1 MYLETKKGINHMAC
15 FLVSATVGIGAAVA
29 RHIVKHRENKLEA
42 EGKTQLP
49 EKFGS
54 DVKWSKK
61 LGYLE
66 LTLFSGSFVLALEHI
81 LHGEVV
87 PFPPFL
93 TAAGEGPEAVQE
105 MLTEMGTVG
114 VAMLTILLVA
124 WGVGVAIVDYFKFK
138 KRKEGSKEA
147 TIK

>member
-1 MYLETKKGINHMAC
+1 MAC

-29 RHIVKHRENKLEA
+29 RHIVKNHENKLEL

-54 DVKWSKK
+54 DIKWSQK
-61 LGYLE
+61 LAYLE
-66 LTLFSGSFVLALEHI
+66 LTLFSGSFLLAIEHI

-93 TAAGEGPEAVQE
+93 TAASNPADLAE

-114 VAMLTILLVA
+114 VAMLAILLVA
-124 WGVGVAIVDYFKFK
+124 WGVGVLIADYFKFK
-138 KRKEGSKEA
+138 KRKKGLKEA
-147 TIK
+147 VVR

>member
-29 RHIVKHRENKLEA
+29 RHIVKHHENKLEA

-114 VAMLTILLVA
+114 VAMLAILLVA

>member
-1 MYLETKKGINHMAC
+1 MAC
-15 FLVSATVGIGAAVA
+15 FLVSATVGIVVSVA
-29 RHIVKHRENKLEA
+29 RHIVKHHEKKLEL

-54 DVKWSKK
+54 DIKWSQK
-61 LGYLE
+61 LAYLE
-66 LTLFSGSFVLALEHI
+66 LTLFSGSFLLAIEHI

-93 TAAGEGPEAVQE
+93 TAASNPADLAE

-114 VAMLTILLVA
+114 VAMLAILLVA
-124 WGVGVAIVDYFKFK
+124 WGVGVLIADYFKFK
-138 KRKEGSKEA
+138 KRKKGLKEA
-147 TIK
+147 VAK

>member
-1 MYLETKKGINHMAC
+1 MAC
-15 FLVSATVGIGAAVA
+15 FVVSATVGIGVSVA
-29 RHIVKHRENKLEA
+29 RHIVKHNEKKLES

-54 DVKWSKK
+54 DIKWSQK
-61 LGYLE
+61 LAYLE
-66 LTLFSGSFVLALEHI
+66 LTLFSGSFLLAIEHI

-93 TAAGEGPEAVQE
+93 TAASNPADLAE

-114 VAMLTILLVA
+114 FAMLAILLVA
-124 WGVGVAIVDYFKFK
+124 WGVGVLIADYFKFK
-138 KRKEGSKEA
+138 KRKKGLKEA
-147 TIK
+147 VVK

>member
-1 MYLETKKGINHMAC
+1 MAC
-15 FLVSATVGIGAAVA
+15 FLVSATVGIGVSVA
-29 RHIVKHRENKLEA
+29 RHIVKHHENKLEL

-54 DVKWSKK
+54 DIKWSQK
-61 LGYLE
+61 LAYLE
-66 LTLFSGSFVLALEHI
+66 LTLFSGSFLLAIEHI

-93 TAAGEGPEAVQE
+93 TAASNSADLAE

-114 VAMLTILLVA
+114 VAMLAILLVA
-124 WGVGVAIVDYFKFK
+124 WGVGVLIADYFKFK
-138 KRKEGSKEA
+138 KRKKGLKEA
-147 TIK
+147 VVK

>member
-1 MYLETKKGINHMAC
+1 MAC
-15 FLVSATVGIGAAVA
+15 FLVSATVGIGTAVA
-29 RHIVKHRENKLEA
+29 RHIVKRHENKLEL
-42 EGKTQLP
+42 EGKAQLP

-93 TAAGEGPEAVQE
+93 TAAQEGSEAVQE

-114 VAMLTILLVA
+114 VAMLAILLVA
-124 WGVGVAIVDYFKFK
+124 WAVGVVIVDYFKFK

-147 TIK
+147 VVK

>member
-1 MYLETKKGINHMAC
+1 MAC
-15 FLVSATVGIGAAVA
+15 FLVSATVGIGTAVA
-29 RHIVKHRENKLEA
+29 RHIVKRHENKLEL
-42 EGKTQLP
+42 EGKAQLP

-93 TAAGEGPEAVQE
+93 TAASSPAETAE
-105 MLTEMGTVG
+105 MFKEMGTVG
-114 VAMLTILLVA
+114 VAMLGILVA
-124 WGVGVAIVDYFKFK
+124 AWAIGVFIVDYFKFK
-138 KRKEGSKEA
+138 KRKESPKEV
-147 TIK
+147 IVK

>member
-1 MYLETKKGINHMAC
+1 MAC
-15 FLVSATVGIGAAVA
+15 FLVSATVGIGTAVA
-29 RHIVKHRENKLEA
+29 RHIVKHHEKKLEL
-42 EGKTQLP
+42 EGKAQLP

-93 TAAGEGPEAVQE
+93 TAAQEGSEAVQE

-114 VAMLTILLVA
+114 VAMLAILLVA
-124 WGVGVAIVDYFKFK
+124 WAVGVVIVDYFKFK

-147 TIK
+147 IVK

>member
-1 MYLETKKGINHMAC
+1 MAC

-29 RHIVKHRENKLEA
+29 RHIVKNHENKLEL
-42 EGKTQLP
+42 EGRTQLP

-54 DVKWSKK
+54 DVKWSQK
-61 LGYLE
+61 LAYLE
-66 LTLFSGSFVLALEHI
+66 LTLFSGSFVLAIEHI

-93 TAAGEGPEAVQE
+93 TAANNPADTAK

-114 VAMLTILLVA
+114 VAMLAILLVA
-124 WGVGVAIVDYFKFK
+124 WGAGVAIVDYFKFK
-138 KRKEGSKEA
+138 KRKEALKEA
-147 TIK
+147 IVK

>member
-1 MYLETKKGINHMAC
+1 MAC
-15 FLVSATVGIGAAVA
+15 FLVSATVGIGVSVA
-29 RHIVKHRENKLEA
+29 RHIVKHHEKKLEL

-54 DVKWSKK
+54 DIKWSQK
-61 LGYLE
+61 LAYLE
-66 LTLFSGSFVLALEHI
+66 LTLFSGSFLLAIEHI

-93 TAAGEGPEAVQE
+93 TAASNPADLAE

-114 VAMLTILLVA
+114 VAMLAILLVA
-124 WGVGVAIVDYFKFK
+124 WGVGVLIADYFKFK
-138 KRKEGSKEA
+138 KKKKGLKEA
-147 TIK
+147 IVK

>member
-1 MYLETKKGINHMAC
+1 MAC
-15 FLVSATVGIGAAVA
+15 FLVSATVGIGTAVA
-29 RHIVKHRENKLEA
+29 RHIVKHHEKKLEL
-42 EGKTQLP
+42 EGRVQVP

-61 LGYLE
+61 LAYLE
-66 LTLFSGSFVLALEHI
+66 LVLFSGSFVLALEHI

-93 TAAGEGPEAVQE
+93 TAASNPADAAE

-114 VAMLTILLVA
+114 VAMLGILVA
-124 WGVGVAIVDYFKFK
+124 AWAIGVFVVDFLKFK
-138 KRKEGSKEA
+138 KRKESRKEVLA
-147 TIK
+147 K

>member
-1 MYLETKKGINHMAC
+1 MAC

-29 RHIVKHRENKLEA
+29 RHVVKHHENKLEL
-42 EGKTQLP
+42 EGRTQLP

-54 DVKWSKK
+54 DVKWSRK

-93 TAAGEGPEAVQE
+93 TAAADPADTME

-114 VAMLTILLVA
+114 VAMLAILVA
-124 WGVGVAIVDYFKFK
+124 AWAVGVAIVDYFKFK
-138 KRKEGSKEA
+138 KRKENRKEA
-147 TIK
+147 LIK

>member
-1 MYLETKKGINHMAC
+1 MAC

-114 VAMLTILLVA
+114 VAMLAILLVA

>member
-1 MYLETKKGINHMAC
+1 MAC

-29 RHIVKHRENKLEA
+29 RHIVKNHENKLEL
-42 EGKTQLP
+42 EGKTPLP

-54 DVKWSKK
+54 DVKWSQK
-61 LGYLE
+61 LAYLE
-66 LTLFSGSFVLALEHI
+66 LTLFSGSFVLAIEHI

-93 TAAGEGPEAVQE
+93 TAANNPADTAE

-114 VAMLTILLVA
+114 VAMLAILLVT
-124 WGVGVAIVDYFKFK
+124 WGAGVAIVDYFKFK
-138 KRKEGSKEA
+138 KRKEGLKEA
-147 TIK
+147 IVK

>member
-1 MYLETKKGINHMAC
+1 MAC
-15 FLVSATVGIGAAVA
+15 FLVSATVGIGVAVA
-29 RHIVKHRENKLEA
+29 RHIVKNHENKLEL

-54 DVKWSKK
+54 DVKWSQK

-66 LTLFSGSFVLALEHI
+66 LTLFSGSFVLAIEHI

-93 TAAGEGPEAVQE
+93 TAASNPADAAE
-105 MLTEMGTVG
+105 MLTEMETVG
-114 VAMLTILLVA
+114 VAMLAILLVA
-124 WGVGVAIVDYFKFK
+124 WGAGVAIVDYLKFK
-138 KRKEGSKEA
+138 KREECLKEA
-147 TIK
+147 IVK

>member
-1 MYLETKKGINHMAC
+1 MAC
-15 FLVSATVGIGAAVA
+15 FVVSATVGIGVSVA
-29 RHIVKHRENKLEA
+29 RHIVKHHEKKIEL

-54 DVKWSKK
+54 DIKWSQK
-61 LGYLE
+61 LAYLE
-66 LTLFSGSFVLALEHI
+66 LTLFSGSFLLAIEHI

-93 TAAGEGPEAVQE
+93 TAASNPADLAE

-114 VAMLTILLVA
+114 VAMLAILLVA
-124 WGVGVAIVDYFKFK
+124 WGVGVLIADYFKFK
-138 KRKEGSKEA
+138 KRKKGLKEA
-147 TIK
+147 VVK

>member
-1 MYLETKKGINHMAC
+1 MAC
-15 FLVSATVGIGAAVA
+15 FVVSATVGIGVSVA
-29 RHIVKHRENKLEA
+29 RHIVKHHEKKLEL

-54 DVKWSKK
+54 DIKWSQK
-61 LGYLE
+61 LSYLE
-66 LTLFSGSFVLALEHI
+66 LTLFSGSFLLAIEHI

-93 TAAGEGPEAVQE
+93 TAASNPADLAE

-114 VAMLTILLVA
+114 VAMLAILLVA
-124 WGVGVAIVDYFKFK
+124 WGVGVLIADYFKFK
-138 KRKEGSKEA
+138 KRKKGLKEA
-147 TIK
+147 VVK

>member
-1 MYLETKKGINHMAC
+1 MAC
-15 FLVSATVGIGAAVA
+15 FLVSATVGIGVAVA
-29 RHIVKHRENKLEA
+29 RHIVKNHENKLEL

-54 DVKWSKK
+54 DVKWSQK
-61 LGYLE
+61 LAYLE
-66 LTLFSGSFVLALEHI
+66 LTLFSGSFLLAIEHI

-93 TAAGEGPEAVQE
+93 TAASNPADAAE
-105 MLTEMGTVG
+105 MLTEMGTIG
-114 VAMLTILLVA
+114 VAMLAILLVA

-138 KRKEGSKEA
+138 KRKVGSKES
-147 TIK
+147 IVK

>member
-1 MYLETKKGINHMAC
+1 MAC
-15 FLVSATVGIGAAVA
+15 FLVSATVGIGTAVA
-29 RHIVKHRENKLEA
+29 RHIVKHHEKKLEL

-93 TAAGEGPEAVQE
+93 TAAQEGSEAVQE

-114 VAMLTILLVA
+114 VAMLAILLVA
-124 WGVGVAIVDYFKFK
+124 WAVGVVIVDYFKFK

-147 TIK
+147 VVK

>member
-1 MYLETKKGINHMAC
+1 MAC
-15 FLVSATVGIGAAVA
+15 FAVSATAGIAAAVA
-29 RHIVKHRENKLEA
+29 RHVVKHHEKKLEL

-93 TAAGEGPEAVQE
+93 TAAGEGPEAIQE
-105 MLTEMGTVG
+105 MLIEMGTVG
-114 VAMLTILLVA
+114 VAMLVILLVA
-124 WGVGVAIVDYFKFK
+124 WAVGVFFVDYFKFK
-138 KRKEGSKEA
+138 KRKASPKEA
-147 TIK
+147 EVK